1 MRTAFG
7 AIVTFALMQ
16 AVAVAAAPRGEVH
29 FTTSA
34 NKRVQSDIDQ
44 GVALLHNFQWSE
56 AARAFESASRRD
68 SGCAMCHW
76 GQAMALNTVFMGW
89 PTDAD
94 TARARFE
101 LQATRVGV
109 TTPRER

>member
-34 NKRVQSDIDQ
+34 T
-44 GVALLHNFQWSE
+44 
-56 AARAFESASRRD
+56 SASNLTSTKAWRSYTIFNGAKR
-68 SGCAMCHW
+68 
-76 GQAMALNTVFMGW
+76 
-89 PTDAD
+89 
-94 TARARFE
+94 RARSSVPLDE
-101 LQATRVGV
+101 IPAAPSAIGAKPWL
-109 TTPRER
+109 